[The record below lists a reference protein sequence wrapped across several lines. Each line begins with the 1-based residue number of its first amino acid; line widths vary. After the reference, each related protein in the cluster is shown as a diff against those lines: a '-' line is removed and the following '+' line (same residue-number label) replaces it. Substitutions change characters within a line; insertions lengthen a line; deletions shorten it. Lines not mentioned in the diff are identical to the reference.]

1 MQIKTD
7 MFVEDQETDR
17 LIDLRQYIDVYDKFE
32 GEVKDMVTKYQQQ
45 EKMI

>member
-32 GEVKDMVTKYQQQ
+32 AEVKDMVTKYQQQ